1 MILAVSQL
9 ASRFTRARIII
20 SRYGRISL
28 VGSIVLFKFPTLI
41 AMPGL
46 SHLQS
51 RLFSKQRLGNQASV
65 PT

>member
-9 ASRFTRARIII
+9 ASRFTRVHLII
-20 SRYGRISL
+20 SRYSRISV
-28 VGSIVLFKFPTLI
+28 VGPIVLFEFPTLI
-41 AMPGL
+41 VMASL

-51 RLFSKQRLGNQASV
+51 RLFSKQRLGNQASI

>member
-20 SRYGRISL
+20 SRYGRIS

-41 AMPGL
+41 VIHNL
-46 SHLQS
+46 SHLRS